1 MPASLE
7 RRIAADGT
15 ETFMMPGWPYDR
27 PDYTTLAAAVQG
39 EAARWNVPGIAAAVL
54 HADGTI
60 EATAAGFANLDTRQP
75 LAENAISQ
83 IGSISKVFTTTLAMM
98 LVDDGVLALD
108 TPIVE
113 YMPDLPLADEEA
125 RQQITLRHLLS
136 HTAGFEG
143 DRFID
148 YGNGDDALA
157 KAVAD
162 YGTLRQWTRP
172 GDLWHY
178 CNAGFY
184 LVSRLIEVV
193 TGKVFEDVFRER
205 IIEPLELTTTRFF
218 ADEVIGLPH
227 AVGHLLGDRTAGY
240 KVSPRY
246 ALPRYVNGCGG
257 VVCSTRELIR
267 FAQLHLGLGELD
279 GKRFLSE
286 ESAKLM
292 QQPVSEAGDLG
303 RNYGLGWC
311 VHEYPE
317 FRTISHGGATSGFRA
332 HLTLLPEHGV
342 AIAVLTNGDP
352 GVRAQ
357 AEIEAWALQHYLEL
371 KRPAHELVHHSPKH
385 LAAFAGTYERHDST
399 TVVTVDGD
407 HLNMSVEIRDEETGE
422 VEMTVEW
429 PLLPVGDSWFVV
441 PDGVARWS
449 RVDFIRY
456 EGNGEPELLLR
467 RGGRLSVRTAA
478 APKVK
483 KEKGAKAKKKVA
495 EPKAQKKK
503 REGKNA

>member
-7 RRIAADGT
+7 RRLAADGT
-15 ETFMMPGWPYDR
+15 ESFMIPGWPYDR
-27 PDYTTLAAAVQG
+27 PDYTSLAAAVQG
-39 EAARWNVPGIAAAVL
+39 ETARWNVPGIAAAVL
-54 HADGTI
+54 HPDGTI
-60 EATAAGFANLDTRQP
+60 ETTSAGFGNLDTRMP

-98 LVDDGVLALD
+98 LVDDGVLDLD
-108 TPIVE
+108 TPVVE
-113 YMPDLPLADEEA
+113 YLPDLPLADEEA
-125 RQQITLRHLLS
+125 RNQITLRHLLS

-148 YGNGDDALA
+148 YGPGDDALA
-157 KAVAD
+157 TAIAE

-205 IIEPLELTTTRFF
+205 IIEPLGLTTARFF

-227 AVGHLLGDRTAGY
+227 AVGHNLADRNDGY
-240 KVSPRY
+240 KVSTRY
-246 ALPRYVNGCGG
+246 SLPRYVNGCGG
-257 VVCSTRELIR
+257 VVCSTRELLR

-279 GKRFLSE
+279 GERLLSE

-292 QQPVSEAGDLG
+292 QQPVTEAGDLG

-311 VHEYPE
+311 VHEYPG
-317 FRTISHGGATSGFRA
+317 FRTISHGGATNGFRA
-332 HLTLLPEHGV
+332 QLTVLPDLGA
-342 AIAVLTNGDP
+342 AIAILTNGDP

-357 AEIEAWALQHYLEL
+357 AEIEAWALKHYLDL
-371 KRPAHELVHHSPKH
+371 QRPTHELVHHSPKH
-385 LAAFAGTYERHDST
+385 LAAFAGTYERHDGAS
-399 TVVTVDGD
+399 VVTVEGD
-407 HLNMSVEIRDEETGE
+407 HLNLHIEARDEETGE
-422 VEMTVEW
+422 IELEIGY
-429 PLLPVGDSWFVV
+429 PLLPVGDNWYVV
-441 PDGVARWS
+441 PDGIGKWS

-456 EGNGEPELLLR
+456 EGNGEPELFLR
-467 RGGRLSVRTAA
+467 RGGRLSVRTGD
-478 APKVK
+478 APKPK
-483 KEKGAKAKKKVA
+483 KEKAGKAKKAA
-495 EPKAQKKK
+495 EPKAPKKK
-503 REGKNA
+503 RESKNA